1 MEGRAR
7 ESETREGDPSE
18 TDSQARPSK
27 SRNSGP
33 TTWQTKLKSL
43 RGRRPFVDR
52 AISAWQSQRSS
63 FFLPRWIFLRLLGL
77 IYLIAFV
84 SLWTQIDGLV
94 GSTGI
99 SPAADFLQAAE
110 AHFEGRSF
118 ANVPTLCW
126 LNSSDGFLHFLCGAG
141 VVISLL
147 LIAGILPIIDLI
159 LLWILYLSLCS
170 VCGVF
175 LGFQWDVLLLE
186 TGFLTIFLAPAQIL
200 PRFSKEKPP
209 SRIALFLFHWLLFR
223 LMFMSGAVK
232 LLATSNLAWQDLSA
246 LAVHYETQPLPTWI
260 GWHAHQAPL
269 GFHKFCVLV
278 TFGIE
283 LILPAFIF
291 GFRRSRMVAFFP
303 FVGLMAIIALTGNYT
318 FFNLLTAALCL
329 LLLDDRFLRRF
340 FPRRWFK
347 MPSGAIGGTD
357 AETENG
363 QNKDPS
369 DETQVQ
375 LPRWRTGL
383 QRTQTIAM
391 AAVAFV
397 IVSMSGAQEA
407 LRLRD
412 SFLVP
417 YFIEG
422 PITRYHGAL
431 RGKLGPFRSVNSYG
445 LFASMTTT
453 RPEIVGEGSDDG
465 REWKAYEFT
474 WKPGALDHKPGF
486 VQPHQPRLDWQ
497 MWFAALG
504 DYRQNPWLINFQVRL
519 LEGEPAVLALIE
531 ENPFPDRPPRYI
543 RSVLYQYNFTDGAA
557 RESTG
562 QWWRR
567 ERLGLYSPPFS
578 LEQLQ
583 RR

>member
-1 MEGRAR
+1 MAWRKKISLLRKRHSFIAR
-7 ESETREGDPSE
+7 I
-18 TDSQARPSK
+18 
-27 SRNSGP
+27 
-33 TTWQTKLKSL
+33 L
-43 RGRRPFVDR
+43 RD
-52 AISAWQSQRSS
+52 WQSQRSS

-77 IYLIAFV
+77 VYLIAFV
-84 SLWTQIDGLV
+84 SIWTQIDGLV
-94 GSTGI
+94 GSKGV
-99 SPAADFLQAAE
+99 SPAADFMNAAE
-110 AHFEGRSF
+110 THFEGKSF

-126 LNSSDGFLHFLCGAG
+126 FNSSDGFLHFLCGAG
-141 VVISLL
+141 TIVSLL
-147 LIAGILPIIDLI
+147 LIVGVLPRVDLI

-186 TGFLTIFLAPAQIL
+186 TGFLAIFLAPAQIL

-246 LAVHYETQPLPTWI
+246 LTVHYETQPLPTWI

-269 GFHKFCVLV
+269 GFQKFCVLT
-278 TFGIE
+278 TFAIE

-291 GFRRSRMVAFFP
+291 GFRRSRMLAFFP

-318 FFNLLTAALCL
+318 FFNLLTAALCV
-329 LLLDDRFLRRF
+329 LLLDDRFLKRF
-340 FPRRWFK
+340 FPDRWFQL
-347 MPSGAIGGTD
+347 PEGAIGGVR
-357 AETENG
+357 
-363 QNKDPS
+363 
-369 DETQVQ
+369 DETSNSKIEDEDELGAAGQ
-375 LPRWRTGL
+375 LRWRINWG
-383 QRTQTIAM
+383 RAQTIVM

-397 IVSMSGAQEA
+397 IVTMSGAQEA
-407 LRLRD
+407 FRLRD

-417 YFIEG
+417 DFIEG

-431 RGKLGPFRSVNSYG
+431 RARLGPFRSVNSYG

-453 RPEIVGEGSDDG
+453 RPEIVVEGSDDG
-465 REWKAYEFT
+465 REWKAYEFK

-543 RSVLYQYNFTDGAA
+543 RSVLYQYNFTDRAA

-567 ERLGLYSPPFS
+567 ELLGLYSPPFS